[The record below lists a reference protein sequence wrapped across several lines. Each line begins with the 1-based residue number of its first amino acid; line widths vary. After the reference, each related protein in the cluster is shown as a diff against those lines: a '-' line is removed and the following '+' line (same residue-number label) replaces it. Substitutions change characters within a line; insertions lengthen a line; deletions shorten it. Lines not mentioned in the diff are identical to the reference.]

1 MDGDLYDEFGNYVG
15 PEIDSDEDDVDR
27 EDHDDD
33 YDDRGMGGDDVS
45 STCKKGIIHKY
56 HVLLYNWYSW
66 HYAIS
71 RAFSLYWHL
80 IILVIY

>member
-27 EDHDDD
+27 DDHDDD

-45 STCKKGIIHKY
+45 FACKKSSFINIMY
-56 HVLLYNWYSW
+56 ILLNNWYSW
-66 HYAIS
+66 HYAIY
-71 RAFSLYWHL
+71 SLYWHL
-80 IILVIY
+80 LFTSAL